1 MALTVKIEKFIDDVA
16 DSTLTYLKKLPLW
29 GGISTI
35 I

>member
-1 MALTVKIEKFIDDVA
+1 MALTVKIEKFIDDVL
-16 DSTLTYLKKLPLW
+16 DSTLTNLKKLPLQ